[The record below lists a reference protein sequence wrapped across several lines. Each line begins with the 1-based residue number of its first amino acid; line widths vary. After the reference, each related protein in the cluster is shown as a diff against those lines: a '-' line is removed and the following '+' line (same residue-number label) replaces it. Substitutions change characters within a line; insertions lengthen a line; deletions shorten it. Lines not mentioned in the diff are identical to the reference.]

1 MIVLFGFFYFFNLIL
16 NKDLKKVP
24 LELSIFIF
32 PSTIWIL
39 LIIFKSDYQN
49 ISDYIEHFIVMYES
63 MGSQIGSLGII
74 EILSVQN
81 ILNNFQNSGVLSWN
95 PSVLLRVFAHQ
106 LFYSLFY

>member
-1 MIVLFGFFYFFNLIL
+1 MEKNFDRFIWILLFFNLIL

-63 MGSQIGSLGII
+63 MGVKL
-74 EILSVQN
+74 
-81 ILNNFQNSGVLSWN
+81 VL
-95 PSVLLRVFAHQ
+95 
-106 LFYSLFY
+106 